1 MPTISRLRVTDIR
14 FPTSWEQH
22 GSDAM
27 NKDPDY
33 SAAYV
38 TLETDGP
45 HVGHGLV
52 FTLGRGTH
60 LCVNAIEA
68 LAARVEH
75 QSLESITTNFAQFWR
90 ELTTGDS
97 QLRWLGPEK
106 GTVHMAA
113 GAIINAIW
121 DLWAKTEQKPLWQLL
136 CELSPEKLVS
146 TIDFRYLTDAI
157 TPDEAREILEQLA
170 PTRTDRIQQLKED
183 GYPAYTTSTGW
194 LGYSDERLRH
204 LCQAALAD
212 GWTSFKIKVGGDLQ
226 QDLHRLRIV
235 REEIGDDHT
244 LMLDANQIWDVN
256 EAIEWM
262 GELAQFNPTWI
273 EEPTSPDDVVGHQR
287 IAEAIQP
294 IGVATGEMGQNRVLF
309 KQLLQL
315 QAIQFCQIDSC
326 RLAGV
331 NEVLSVMLM
340 AAKFGVPVCPHGG
353 GVGLC
358 EHIQHLAIFDYVAV
372 SGSLENH
379 WTEYVNHLHEHFQD
393 PVVIENGRYRVP
405 TSPGYSLDLL
415 PESISQYEYPD
426 GSIWREHLQRPG

>member
-157 TPDEAREILEQLA
+157 TPDEAREILEQVA

>member
-75 QSLESITTNFAQFWR
+75 QSLESITTDFAQFWR

-426 GSIWREHLQRPG
+426 GSIWREHLQRPS

>member
-75 QSLESITTNFAQFWR
+75 QSLESITTHFAQFWR

-426 GSIWREHLQRPG
+426 GSIWREHLQRPS

>member
-68 LAARVEH
+68 LAEKVEQ
-75 QSLESITTNFAQFWR
+75 QSLDSITANFGQFWR

-136 CELSPEKLVS
+136 CELTPEKLIS

-170 PTRTDRIQQLKED
+170 PTRTDRIQQLKQD

-262 GELAQFNPTWI
+262 RELAQFNPTWI

-287 IAEAIQP
+287 IAEAIRP

-331 NEVLSVMLM
+331 NEVLAVMLM

-372 SGSLENH
+372 SGCLENH
-379 WTEYVNHLHEHFQD
+379 WAEYVNHLHEHFQD
-393 PVVIENGRYRVP
+393 PVVIKNGRYRVP

-415 PESISQYEYPD
+415 PESIHQYEYPG
-426 GSIWREHLQRPG
+426 GSVWRKHLQQPT